1 MGKING
7 CLKCL
12 FIFFNV
18 LFEIVGCV
26 LLYGAI
32 KTLGYAEISQFG
44 GPSLVWIWVFA
55 FGFLGISSL
64 GIYAACSENT
74 IALKIFAG
82 FMGAG
87 MIIMIIFG
95 IYIAVVKNQVDDLIH
110 TVAKTILDEDGHK
123 EVMEQVHRTFQ
134 CCGILS
140 LDDWHGTIPQSC
152 SCSEDSFYSY
162 DSPSKCRSKPAG
174 STGPERIYAEPCANI
189 FKYYVNLIFSV
200 ALGFYFGFAAIALMG
215 LLISLFMVHQLK
227 KYEGAGAAMPMKSY

>member
-18 LFEIVGCV
+18 LFEIIGCF

-32 KTLGYAEISQFG
+32 KTLGYSEISQFG
-44 GPSLVWIWVFA
+44 GPSLAWIWVFA

-64 GIYAACSENT
+64 GIYAACSENVV
-74 IALKIFAG
+74 ALKIFAG

-95 IYIAVVKNQVDDLIH
+95 IYVAVVKNQVDDLIH
-110 TVAKTILDEDGHK
+110 TVAETILKTDGQK
-123 EVMEQVHRTFQ
+123 EMIEPLQSTFQ

-140 LDDWHGTIPQSC
+140 ETDWQGSIPDSC
-152 SCSEDSFYSY
+152 RCNDIYGSA
-162 DSPSKCRSKPAG
+162 SKCKRKPSG
-174 STGPERIYAEPCANI
+174 SSGPELIYGEPCANV
-189 FKYYVNLIFSV
+189 FKYYINLVFAI
-200 ALGFYFGFAAIALMG
+200 ALGFYFSFAAIALMG
-215 LLISLFMVHQLK
+215 LLISLLMAHQVK
-227 KYEGAGAAMPMKSY
+227 QYEGAGAAMPMKSY